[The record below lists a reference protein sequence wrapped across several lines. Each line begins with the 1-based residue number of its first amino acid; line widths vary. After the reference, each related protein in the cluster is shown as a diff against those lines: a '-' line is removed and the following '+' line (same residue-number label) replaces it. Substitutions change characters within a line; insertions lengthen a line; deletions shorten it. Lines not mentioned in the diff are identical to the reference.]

1 MRQEKMF
8 NDKVESFWNK
18 NFKILMYIPIILFII
33 SIILIGF
40 KYSTTGDFFDKD
52 ISLKGGVSATIHTSQ
67 ELDDSK
73 LVNLGIEYNVRNLE
87 DIRTGKRIGLIIEA
101 SDITGDELK
110 VRLENTLGIVLNNDN
125 FSVEETSPKLSNSF
139 FKQLVISLLFAF
151 ILMGISVFISFRTLA
166 PSIAVIFAAL
176 TDIVITL
183 AIVNI
188 LGIAVST
195 AGIVAFML
203 IIGYSIDT
211 DILLTTWSIKRREGR
226 LFDRMWHSMMTG
238 LTMTT
243 AALVVMLIGLVASN
257 NTVIK
262 EMFTIIFIA
271 LIIDVI
277 TTYLTN
283 AGILWIYCKRKN
295 IQ

>member
-1 MRQEKMF
+1 MF
-8 NDKVESFWNK
+8 KDKAESFWNK
-18 NFKILMYIPIILFII
+18 NHKILMYIPIILLIL

-40 KYSTTGDFFDKD
+40 RYSTTGDFFKKD

-67 ELDDSK
+67 VLDDSR
-73 LVNLGIEYNVRNLE
+73 LVNLGVDHSVRNLE
-87 DIRTGKRIGLIIEA
+87 DIRSGKRIGIIVEA

-110 VRLENTLGIVLNNDN
+110 IRLENLLDIKLDNDN
-125 FSVEETSPKLSNSF
+125 FSVEETSPKLSQSF
-139 FKQLVISLLFAF
+139 FKQLVISIIFAF
-151 ILMGISVFISFRTLA
+151 ILMGISVFISFRTPA

-183 AIVNI
+183 AVINL
-188 LGIAVST
+188 LGIALST

-211 DILLTTWSIKRREGR
+211 DILLTTWSIKRREGK

-238 LTMTT
+238 LTMT
-243 AALVVMLIGLVASN
+243 AAAMVVMLIGLIVSN
-257 NTVIK
+257 NLVIK

>member
-1 MRQEKMF
+1 MF